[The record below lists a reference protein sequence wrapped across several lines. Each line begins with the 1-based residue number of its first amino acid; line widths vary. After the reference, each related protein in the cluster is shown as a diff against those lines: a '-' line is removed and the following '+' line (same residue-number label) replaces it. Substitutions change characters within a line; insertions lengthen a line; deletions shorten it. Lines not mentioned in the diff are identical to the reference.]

1 MQEVDTLIARAKTRL
16 GVTSDNALCRA
27 INYSR
32 TNFCSVKN
40 HHRGMPIPL
49 EIKLRKA
56 AGDSA
61 EEIIEKYL

>member
-1 MQEVDTLIARAKTRL
+1 MQEVDALIAKAKKRL
-16 GVTSDNALCRA
+16 GVDSDNALCRA

-32 TNFCSVKN
+32 TNFATIKN

-56 AGDSA
+56 AGDTA
-61 EEIIEKYL
+61 DEIIKKYL